1 MKPQSTHG
9 KPGASGIRARLAGT
23 SSLKSIDWPALLAT
37 APFFMFAIVM
47 MVMPTAALLA
57 TAFVDKQGGFTL
69 RNFAEIVTPE
79 VADAFMAS
87 AKISAATAVLGTVL
101 GLILAL
107 TVGRGMT
114 SQKFKAAVMSFCGVA
129 SHFSGIPL
137 AFAFIATLGRLGL
150 VTVFLRKAFGIDI
163 YAAGFELASFSGL
176 TLTYLFFQVP
186 IAFMIIMPAVDRLS
200 TQTRE
205 AAEMLGATTTQYW
218 RFVGLPILWPTILG
232 ALALL
237 FANAFGGIA
246 TAYALT
252 GTAVNVI
259 PILLYAQ
266 IRGDVLH
273 NEQLGAV
280 LALLMVFVMT
290 VTVSLYLMLRVRSE
304 RWMK

>member
-1 MKPQSTHG
+1 M
-9 KPGASGIRARLAGT
+9 SGIRAGLAST
-23 SSLKSIDWPALLAT
+23 PYLNSINRPALLAT
-37 APFFMFAIVM
+37 APFFIFAIVM
-47 MVMPTAALLA
+47 MVMPTVALLV
-57 TAFVDKQGGFTL
+57 TAFVDKQGALTL
-69 RNFAEIVTPE
+69 ANFVEIATPE

-87 AKISAATAVLGTVL
+87 AKISGATAVLGTVF
-101 GLILAL
+101 GLMLAL
-107 TVGRGMT
+107 TVGRGMA
-114 SQKFKAAVMSFCGVA
+114 SQRVKAAVMTFCGVA

-150 VTVFLRKAFGIDI
+150 VTMVLRNTFGIDI
-163 YAAGFELASFSGL
+163 YAAGFDLASFSGL
-176 TLTYLFFQVP
+176 ALTYLFFQVP
-186 IAFMIIMPAVDRLS
+186 IALTIIMPAIERLS

-205 AAEMLGATTTQYW
+205 AAEILGATTTQYW

-232 ALALL
+232 SLALL

-280 LALLMVFVMT
+280 LALLMVLVMT
-290 VTVSLYLMLRVRSE
+290 VAISLYLMLRVHAE
-304 RWMK
+304 RWLK

>member
-1 MKPQSTHG
+1 M
-9 KPGASGIRARLAGT
+9 SGIRAGLAST
-23 SSLKSIDWPALLAT
+23 PYLNSIDGPALLAT
-37 APFFMFAIVM
+37 APFFIFAIVM
-47 MVMPTAALLA
+47 MVMPTVALLV
-57 TAFVDKQGGFTL
+57 TAFVDKQGALTL
-69 RNFAEIVTPE
+69 ANFVAIATPE

-87 AKISAATAVLGTVL
+87 AKISGATAVLGTL
-101 GLILAL
+101 FGLILAL
-107 TVGRGMT
+107 TVGRGMA
-114 SQKFKAAVMSFCGVA
+114 SQKVKAAVMTFCGVA

-150 VTVFLRKAFGIDI
+150 VTIVLRNTFGIDI
-163 YAAGFELASFSGL
+163 YAAGFDLASFSGL
-176 TLTYLFFQVP
+176 ALTYLFFQVP
-186 IAFMIIMPAVDRLS
+186 IALTIIMPAIERLS
-200 TQTRE
+200 THTRE
-205 AAEMLGATTTQYW
+205 AAEILGATTTQYW

-232 ALALL
+232 SLALL

-280 LALLMVFVMT
+280 LALLMVLVMT
-290 VTVSLYLMLRVRSE
+290 VAISLYLMLRVHAE
-304 RWMK
+304 RWLK

>member
-1 MKPQSTHG
+1 M
-9 KPGASGIRARLAGT
+9 SGIRAGLAST
-23 SSLKSIDWPALLAT
+23 PYLNSIDGPALLAT
-37 APFFMFAIVM
+37 APFFIFAIVM
-47 MVMPTAALLA
+47 MVMPTVALLV
-57 TAFVDKQGGFTL
+57 TAFVDKQGALTL
-69 RNFAEIVTPE
+69 ANFVAIATPE

-87 AKISAATAVLGTVL
+87 AKISGATAVLGTL
-101 GLILAL
+101 FGLILAL
-107 TVGRGMT
+107 TVGRGMA
-114 SQKFKAAVMSFCGVA
+114 SQKVKAAVMTFCGVA

-150 VTVFLRKAFGIDI
+150 VTIVLRNTFGIAI
-163 YAAGFELASFSGL
+163 YAAGFDLASFSGL
-176 TLTYLFFQVP
+176 ALTYLFFQVP
-186 IAFMIIMPAVDRLS
+186 IALTIIMPAIERLS

-205 AAEMLGATTTQYW
+205 AAEILGATTTQYW

-232 ALALL
+232 SLALL

-280 LALLMVFVMT
+280 LALLMVLVMT
-290 VTVSLYLMLRVRSE
+290 VAISLYLMLRVHAE
-304 RWMK
+304 RWLK

>member
-1 MKPQSTHG
+1 M
-9 KPGASGIRARLAGT
+9 SGIRAGLAST
-23 SSLKSIDWPALLAT
+23 PYLNSIDGPALLAT
-37 APFFMFAIVM
+37 APFFIFAIVM
-47 MVMPTAALLA
+47 MVMPTMALLV
-57 TAFVDKQGGFTL
+57 TAFVDKQGALTL
-69 RNFAEIVTPE
+69 ANFVAIATPE

-87 AKISAATAVLGTVL
+87 AKISGATAVLGTL
-101 GLILAL
+101 FGLILAL
-107 TVGRGMT
+107 TVGRGMA
-114 SQKFKAAVMSFCGVA
+114 SQKVKAAVMTFCGVA

-150 VTVFLRKAFGIDI
+150 VTIVLRNTFGIDI
-163 YAAGFELASFSGL
+163 YAAGFDLASFSGL
-176 TLTYLFFQVP
+176 ALTYLFFQVP
-186 IAFMIIMPAVDRLS
+186 IALTIIMPAIERLS

-205 AAEMLGATTTQYW
+205 AAEILGATTTQYW

-232 ALALL
+232 SLALL

-280 LALLMVFVMT
+280 LALLMVLVMT
-290 VTVSLYLMLRVRSE
+290 VAISLYLMLRVHAE
-304 RWMK
+304 RWLK

>member
-1 MKPQSTHG
+1 M
-9 KPGASGIRARLAGT
+9 SGIRAGLAST
-23 SSLKSIDWPALLAT
+23 PYLNSIDGPALLAT
-37 APFFMFAIVM
+37 APFFIFAIVM
-47 MVMPTAALLA
+47 MVMPTVALLV
-57 TAFVDKQGGFTL
+57 TAFVDKQGALTL
-69 RNFAEIVTPE
+69 ANFVAIATPE

-87 AKISAATAVLGTVL
+87 AKISGATAVLGTL
-101 GLILAL
+101 FGLILAL
-107 TVGRGMT
+107 TVGRGMA
-114 SQKFKAAVMSFCGVA
+114 SQKVKAAVMTFCGVA

-150 VTVFLRKAFGIDI
+150 MTIVLRNTFGIDI
-163 YAAGFELASFSGL
+163 YAAGFDLASFSGL
-176 TLTYLFFQVP
+176 ALTYLFFQVP
-186 IAFMIIMPAVDRLS
+186 IALTIIMPAIERLS

-205 AAEMLGATTTQYW
+205 AAEILGATTTQYW

-232 ALALL
+232 SLALL

-280 LALLMVFVMT
+280 LALLMVLVMT
-290 VTVSLYLMLRVRSE
+290 VAISLYLMLRVHAE
-304 RWMK
+304 RWLK

>member
-1 MKPQSTHG
+1 M
-9 KPGASGIRARLAGT
+9 SGIRAGLAST
-23 SSLKSIDWPALLAT
+23 PYLNSIDGPALLAT
-37 APFFMFAIVM
+37 APFFIFAIVM
-47 MVMPTAALLA
+47 MVMPTVALLV
-57 TAFVDKQGGFTL
+57 TAFVDKQGALTL
-69 RNFAEIVTPE
+69 ANFVAIATPE

-87 AKISAATAVLGTVL
+87 AKISGATAVLGTL
-101 GLILAL
+101 FGLILAP
-107 TVGRGMT
+107 TVGRGMA
-114 SQKFKAAVMSFCGVA
+114 SQKVKAAVMTFCGVA

-150 VTVFLRKAFGIDI
+150 VTIVLRNTFGIDI
-163 YAAGFELASFSGL
+163 YAAGFDLASFSGL
-176 TLTYLFFQVP
+176 ALTYLFFQVP
-186 IAFMIIMPAVDRLS
+186 IALTIIMPAIERLS

-205 AAEMLGATTTQYW
+205 AAEILGATTTQYW

-232 ALALL
+232 SLALL

-280 LALLMVFVMT
+280 LALLMVLVMT
-290 VTVSLYLMLRVRSE
+290 VAISLYLMLRVHAE
-304 RWMK
+304 RWLK

>member
-1 MKPQSTHG
+1 M
-9 KPGASGIRARLAGT
+9 SGIRAGLAST
-23 SSLKSIDWPALLAT
+23 PYLNSIDGPALLAT
-37 APFFMFAIVM
+37 APFFIFAIVM
-47 MVMPTAALLA
+47 MVMPTVALLV
-57 TAFVDKQGGFTL
+57 TAFVDKQGALTL
-69 RNFAEIVTPE
+69 ANFVAIATPE

-87 AKISAATAVLGTVL
+87 AKISGATAMLGTL
-101 GLILAL
+101 FGLILAL
-107 TVGRGMT
+107 TVGRGMA
-114 SQKFKAAVMSFCGVA
+114 SQKVKAAVMTFCGVA

-150 VTVFLRKAFGIDI
+150 VTIVLRNTFGIDI
-163 YAAGFELASFSGL
+163 YAAGFDLASFSGL
-176 TLTYLFFQVP
+176 ALTYLFFQVP
-186 IAFMIIMPAVDRLS
+186 IALTIIMPAIERLS

-205 AAEMLGATTTQYW
+205 AAEILGATTTQYW

-232 ALALL
+232 SLALL

-273 NEQLGAV
+273 NEQLGSV
-280 LALLMVFVMT
+280 LALLMVLVMT
-290 VTVSLYLMLRVRSE
+290 VAISLYLMLRVHAE
-304 RWMK
+304 RWLK

>member
-1 MKPQSTHG
+1 M
-9 KPGASGIRARLAGT
+9 SGIRAGLAST
-23 SSLKSIDWPALLAT
+23 PYLNSIDGPALLAT
-37 APFFMFAIVM
+37 APFFIFAIVM
-47 MVMPTAALLA
+47 MVMPTMALPV
-57 TAFVDKQGGFTL
+57 TAFVDKQGALTL
-69 RNFAEIVTPE
+69 ANFVAIATPE

-87 AKISAATAVLGTVL
+87 AKISGATAVLGTL
-101 GLILAL
+101 FGLILAL
-107 TVGRGMT
+107 TVGRGMA
-114 SQKFKAAVMSFCGVA
+114 SQKVKAAVMTFCGVA

-150 VTVFLRKAFGIDI
+150 VTIVLRNTFGIDI
-163 YAAGFELASFSGL
+163 YAAGFDLASFSGL
-176 TLTYLFFQVP
+176 ALTYLFFQVP
-186 IAFMIIMPAVDRLS
+186 IALTIIMPAIERLS

-205 AAEMLGATTTQYW
+205 AAEILGATTTQYW

-232 ALALL
+232 SLALL

-280 LALLMVFVMT
+280 LALLMVLVMT
-290 VTVSLYLMLRVRSE
+290 VAISLYLMLRVHAE
-304 RWMK
+304 RWLK

>member
-1 MKPQSTHG
+1 M
-9 KPGASGIRARLAGT
+9 SGIRAGLAST
-23 SSLKSIDWPALLAT
+23 PYLNSIDGPALLAT
-37 APFFMFAIVM
+37 APFFIFAIVM
-47 MVMPTAALLA
+47 MVMPTVALLV
-57 TAFVDKQGGFTL
+57 TAFVDKQGALTL
-69 RNFAEIVTPE
+69 ANFVAIATPE

-87 AKISAATAVLGTVL
+87 AKISGATAMLGTL
-101 GLILAL
+101 FGLILAL
-107 TVGRGMT
+107 TVGRGMA
-114 SQKFKAAVMSFCGVA
+114 SQKVKAAVMTFCGVA

-150 VTVFLRKAFGIDI
+150 VTIVLRNTFGIDI
-163 YAAGFELASFSGL
+163 YAAGFDLASFSGL
-176 TLTYLFFQVP
+176 ALTYLFFQVP
-186 IAFMIIMPAVDRLS
+186 IALTIIMPAIERLS

-205 AAEMLGATTTQYW
+205 AAEILGATTTQYW

-232 ALALL
+232 SLALL

-280 LALLMVFVMT
+280 LALLMVLVMT
-290 VTVSLYLMLRVRSE
+290 VAISLYLMLRVHAE
-304 RWMK
+304 RWLK

>member
-1 MKPQSTHG
+1 M
-9 KPGASGIRARLAGT
+9 SGIRAGLAST
-23 SSLKSIDWPALLAT
+23 PYLNSIDGPALLAT
-37 APFFMFAIVM
+37 APFFIFAIVM
-47 MVMPTAALLA
+47 MVMPTVALLV
-57 TAFVDKQGGFTL
+57 TAFVDKQGALTL
-69 RNFAEIVTPE
+69 ANFVAIATPE

-87 AKISAATAVLGTVL
+87 AKISGATAVLGTL
-101 GLILAL
+101 FGLILAL
-107 TVGRGMT
+107 TVGRGMA
-114 SQKFKAAVMSFCGVA
+114 SQKVKAAVMTFCGVA

-150 VTVFLRKAFGIDI
+150 VTIVLRNTFGIDI
-163 YAAGFELASFSGL
+163 YAAGFDLASFSGL
-176 TLTYLFFQVP
+176 ALTYLFFQVP
-186 IAFMIIMPAVDRLS
+186 IALTIIMPAIERLS
-200 TQTRE
+200 TRTRE
-205 AAEMLGATTTQYW
+205 AAEILGATTTQYW

-232 ALALL
+232 SLALL

-280 LALLMVFVMT
+280 LALLMVLVMT
-290 VTVSLYLMLRVRSE
+290 VAISLYLMLRVHAE
-304 RWMK
+304 RWLK

>member
-1 MKPQSTHG
+1 MKPQSTDG
-9 KPGASGIRARLAGT
+9 KLGASGISAGLART
-23 SSLKSIDWPALLAT
+23 SFLRSIDWPALLAT
-37 APFFMFAIVM
+37 SPFFIFAIVM
-47 MVMPTAALLA
+47 MVMPTAALLG

-69 RNFAEIVTPE
+69 ANFAEIATPE
-79 VADAFMAS
+79 VANAFMTS

-101 GLILAL
+101 GLILVL

-114 SQKFKAAVMSFCGVA
+114 SQKVKAAVMSFCGVA

-150 VTVFLRKAFGIDI
+150 VTVVLRKAFGIDI

-200 TQTRE
+200 SQTRE
-205 AAEMLGATTTQYW
+205 AAEILGATTTQYW
-218 RFVGLPILWPTILG
+218 RLIGLPILWPTILG

-252 GTAVNVI
+252 GAAVNII

-280 LALLMVFVMT
+280 LAVIMVLVMT
-290 VTVSLYLMLRVRSE
+290 VAISLYLMLRVRAE
-304 RWMK
+304 GWMK

>member
-1 MKPQSTHG
+1 M
-9 KPGASGIRARLAGT
+9 SGIRAGLAST
-23 SSLKSIDWPALLAT
+23 PYLNSIDGPALLAT
-37 APFFMFAIVM
+37 APFFIFAIVM
-47 MVMPTAALLA
+47 MVMPTVALLV
-57 TAFVDKQGGFTL
+57 TAFVDKQGALTL
-69 RNFAEIVTPE
+69 ANFVAIATPE

-87 AKISAATAVLGTVL
+87 AKISGATAVLGTL
-101 GLILAL
+101 FGLILAL
-107 TVGRGMT
+107 TVGRGMA
-114 SQKFKAAVMSFCGVA
+114 SQKVKAAVMTFCGVA

-150 VTVFLRKAFGIDI
+150 VTIVLRNTFGIDI
-163 YAAGFELASFSGL
+163 YAAGFDLASFSGL
-176 TLTYLFFQVP
+176 ALTYLFFQVP
-186 IAFMIIMPAVDRLS
+186 IALTIIMPAIERLS

-205 AAEMLGATTTQYW
+205 AAEILGATTTQYW

-232 ALALL
+232 SLALL

-280 LALLMVFVMT
+280 LALLMVLVMT
-290 VTVSLYLMLRVRSE
+290 VAIFLYLMLRVHAE
-304 RWMK
+304 RWLK